1 MLCPRLSA
9 KPLFFK
15 VRNGY
20 NTLDTNRE
28 GWPPVLTS
36 AQNFIVYLMFLNG
49 LLFLGLNFIAYSMVF
64 PGKKRS
70 KRMGYMLIVAVGLAV
85 VVGQQLRLLVALEFE
100 ISMAR
105 QIILVGFAVPVFLLS
120 LVYYRIQR
128 ARSETKQD

>member
-1 MLCPRLSA
+1 M
-9 KPLFFK
+9 
-15 VRNGY
+15 
-20 NTLDTNRE
+20 
-28 GWPPVLTS
+28 LTS
-36 AQNFIVYLMFLNG
+36 EQNFIVYLMFLNG